1 MTVDSMD
8 GIRVVPKRKSQHRF
22 SAFSGL
28 SCPHIPLITDNN
40 CISGYSGVFH
50 RHIDADFKLDTF
62 SVPSPTDS
70 KLSFGCSRRLIRQG
84 ICILHGNKN
93 GQFPLLASISSAR
106 PDKAGTK
113 EHKLLSDRKI
123 SFGRGDD
130 DLQTYVL
137 KMDEL
142 EKAKTELQKV
152 AGFMGS
158 VMLAGVSKALRH
170 VEKSRRNL
178 VNTSFSDSFSF
189 PWKENTYRKER
200 QKGGSEKLATN
211 LASKGMDYERAL
223 DVRAAVQCFEEA
235 VKLNPDDLLCLCMAA
250 KQWSDLTF
258 YHDVE
263 TARERQVVNIKALEY
278 AERAAELHPKSPGG
292 HMAVCVAKGR
302 LGLFMDNKTKVTLAK
317 EAQEAAQLAIELGPD
332 NDVAHHLMGRW
343 HYEMSKLNVVVRT
356 IVRVMY
362 GTQLSSGS
370 KEEALQSYK
379 KAIELAPGRLI
390 HFVEAGRVLAELG
403 HKDEARKYLEAS
415 LEKDIEDINA
425 WQTRFDAEE
434 LLAQMNNKP
443 WTRPPLV
450 PPNVQA
456 NISGTSLTTA
466 ALLGVDDIHDRKQSP

>member
-1 MTVDSMD
+1 ME
-8 GIRVVPKRKSQHRF
+8 GIRVVTKRKSQPRF
-22 SAFSGL
+22 TALSGTYCTQYGFNTYDD
-28 SCPHIPLITDNN
+28 SIIRYCNDMHWDVQ
-40 CISGYSGVFH
+40 GVWEV
-50 RHIDADFKLDTF
+50 AML
-62 SVPSPTDS
+62 SVPCPTDS
-70 KLSFGCSRRLIRQG
+70 MFSRGKQYPSSTSEKRHIYTDLNGKRQP
-84 ICILHGNKN
+84 L
-93 GQFPLLASISSAR
+93 LLASISSSR
-106 PDKAGTK
+106 PEETVTSGRKKVFASDTK
-113 EHKLLSDRKI
+113 V
-123 SFGRGDD
+123 SFRRGHDGV
-130 DLQTYVL
+130 QTYAL
-137 KMDEL
+137 SIDEL

-158 VMLAGVSKALRH
+158 VMLAGISKAMRH
-170 VEKSRRNL
+170 VEKSRRTL
-178 VNTSFSDSFSF
+178 VNSSFSDSFSF

-200 QKGGSEKLATN
+200 QKDGSEKLASN
-211 LASKGMDYERAL
+211 LASKGLDYERSL

-263 TARERQVVNIKALEY
+263 TERERQVVNIKALEY
-278 AERAAELHPKSPGG
+278 AERAAELHPNSPGG

-302 LGLFMDNKTKVTLAK
+302 LGLFMDNKTKVKLAK
-317 EAQEAAQLAIELGPD
+317 EAQEAAQLAIEVGPD

-370 KEEALQSYK
+370 KEEALKSYK

-403 HKDEARKYLEAS
+403 HKDEARKYLETS

-434 LLAQMNNKP
+434 LLAQLNNMP

-450 PPNVQA
+450 PPNVPA

-466 ALLGVDDIHDRKQSP
+466 ALLGVDDIHDQK